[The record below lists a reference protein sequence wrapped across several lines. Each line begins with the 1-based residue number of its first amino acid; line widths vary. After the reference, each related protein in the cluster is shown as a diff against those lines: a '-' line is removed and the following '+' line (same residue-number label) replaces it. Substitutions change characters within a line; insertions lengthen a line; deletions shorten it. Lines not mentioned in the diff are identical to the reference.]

1 MPLPN
6 GKNVSNL
13 FPGGSK
19 GHSSNGLSEKT
30 ITSSSDLYSTI
41 LGGLFFQ
48 MVWCILAVFTK
59 VFLSPN
65 PLFSKIL
72 QLTRNKGKSFFD
84 RNIPHQ
90 NENHLLEIQISEVPE
105 RSNPQPKTYHLLVV
119 PTTTSAPKVWRQH
132 NNSGCTSGELSK
144 CYSPEFTNVDRENR
158 EERLVFQPKPWGI
171 CWIAGMNNYP
181 VIDIFSISHEKTHT
195 IKIYGIYI

>member
-48 MVWCILAVFTK
+48 MVGCILAVFTK

-119 PTTTSAPKVWRQH
+119 PTTTSPRQRYGDNTTIRDAP
-132 NNSGCTSGELSK
+132 
-144 CYSPEFTNVDRENR
+144 REN
-158 EERLVFQPKPWGI
+158 W
-171 CWIAGMNNYP
+171 AN
-181 VIDIFSISHEKTHT
+181 VIPQNLRMSTV
-195 IKIYGIYI
+195 KIGRKG